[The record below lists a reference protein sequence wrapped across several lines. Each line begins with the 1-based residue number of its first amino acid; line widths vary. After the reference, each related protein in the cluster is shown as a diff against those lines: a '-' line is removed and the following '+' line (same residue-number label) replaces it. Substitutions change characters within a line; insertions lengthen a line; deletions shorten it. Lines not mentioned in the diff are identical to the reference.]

1 MQKQSIP
8 DQLQIK
14 TKVENKTSHTRPLPQ
29 APKEKANGFSFALY
43 YNL

>member
-8 DQLQIK
+8 DQLQL
-14 TKVENKTSHTRPLPQ
+14 KVENKTSRTRPLTR